1 MALFKKK
8 TKAGTALIPSYFA
21 SSASLLLLGF
31 LFLLCFNQPEYAMS
45 GGESD
50 SLKTTIAFTVL
61 LVVSVFLDIGLY
73 YAIPEGNKPKG
84 FVLLGNSLFV
94 LIALIVGF
102 ASYYSVYN
110 ETVLQIRLSRLFVTI
125 LIVVLWLLGVLDKF
139 LMFFKKPKNIAEIQH
154 FIVLISFCLTMTV
167 SYCFSVCVNLT
178 MELVVGHYAFA
189 LLLVALFGQVA
200 SLVFFVFC
208 LSSNA
213 LSLDKK
219 SKISLC
225 LTVSS
230 LALAFLPLVG
240 SLVAYELNRSIS
252 FRSFYWMLA
261 GSIFAIACSVI
272 SILFCYF
279 FQRPERLPELADEE

>member
-8 TKAGTALIPSYFA
+8 TNAGTGLIPSYFVSCA
-21 SSASLLLLGF
+21 CLLLLGF

-50 SLKTTIAFTVL
+50 SLKTTIAFTAL

-73 YAIPEGNKPKG
+73 YAIPEGNKAKG
-84 FVLLGNSLFV
+84 FVLLGSSIFV

-110 ETVLQIRLSRLFVTI
+110 ETVLQIRLSRLFAAV

-139 LMFFKKPKNIAEIQH
+139 LMFFKKPKNLAEIQY
-154 FIVLISFCLTMTV
+154 FIDLISFCMAMV
-167 SYCFSVCVNLT
+167 ISYCFSVCVNLSMT
-178 MELVVGHYAFA
+178 LAMGHYVFV
-189 LLLVALFGQVA
+189 LLLIALFGQVA

-213 LSLDKK
+213 LSLDQKL
-219 SKISLC
+219 KISLC
-225 LTVSS
+225 LAVSS
-230 LALAFLPLVG
+230 LVLGFLPLVG
-240 SLVAYELNRSIS
+240 SLVAYEINRSIS
-252 FRSFYWMLA
+252 FRSFYWMLS
-261 GSIFAIACSVI
+261 GSIFAVVCSAIAV
-272 SILFCYF
+272 LFCYF
-279 FQRPERLPELADEE
+279 FTHPGRLPELADEE